1 MKSRLKLS
9 RLLLTCGV
17 GVSMQL
23 LASSLELPL
32 FGSVIQTAMADGED
46 GQPEHKGASTLNLAL
61 VDQYA
66 DYNAEAC
73 NAAKRRALEVAP
85 ELLALASWPL
95 DDHQPAECTGVSLV
109 AASEESPPS
118 AFDGTI
124 EITAPPLVV
133 SVAAT
138 AFGDPARVI
147 NESTQ
152 GHSTIQGEV
161 LSGLGQPLA
170 ALDTSSLDE
179 IRGGFELEG
188 SGLKFSFG
196 IERAVF
202 INGALVATTTMNLKD
217 LQVTAGGGSV
227 ANALPAGSTGA
238 LGIIQNGAGNNV
250 ITQINPNVAGTVI
263 QNTLNDQKIQNITTI
278 NATVNSM
285 QTLRTMSVQNAIQN
299 GIVNSLRR

>member
-23 LASSLELPL
+23 LAGSLELPL
-32 FGSVIQTAMADGED
+32 FGPVIQTALADGEGD
-46 GQPEHKGASTLNLAL
+46 QPENKGASTLNLAL
-61 VDQYA
+61 ADQYA
-66 DYNAEAC
+66 EYNAQAC
-73 NAAKRRALEVAP
+73 EAAKRRMLEVAP

-95 DDHQPAECTGVSLV
+95 DDHEPAECMGLSQV
-109 AASEESPPS
+109 AALENPPS
-118 AFDGTI
+118 ALEDAI
-124 EITAPPLVV
+124 EITDFPPVV
-133 SVAAT
+133 SVIAT
-138 AFGDPARVI
+138 TFGEKLPVARA
-147 NESTQ
+147 STAIPSVNLDETQ
-152 GHSTIQGEV
+152 PP
-161 LSGLGQPLA
+161 LGQSLA

-202 INGALVATTTMNLKD
+202 INGTLIATTTMNIKD
-217 LQVTAGGGSV
+217 LQVTAGGSSA
-227 ANALPAGSTGA
+227 ANALSTGSTGA

-263 QNTLNDQKIQNITTI
+263 QNTLNDQKIQNVTTI